1 MFASRPQFESLPIGR
16 NDPKASAWGL
26 WGDQDE
32 LGTLNILTQDV
43 IKKAAGLVI
52 TGETVPL
59 K

>member
-1 MFASRPQFESLPIGR
+1 MSPRRPGFDQLPYR
-16 NDPKASAWGL
+16 PNDPKASAWGL

-32 LGTLNILTQDV
+32 LGTLNLLTPELV
-43 IKKAAGLVI
+43 KKAALGVA